1 MLVSKLDWL
10 VIGKNKENA
19 LVQRI
24 FNIHCLF
31 GVVIFFIN
39 FVIHSFTDSLWVI
52 KLLTLV
58 YSFAYLILY
67 YFSRFRGKYGD
78 SLSIVSFF
86 ITLSV
91 LNFSWFLLNGFD
103 GPIVLGFILASVFH
117 SVTFPKKYGVFV
129 PGMFLLNFLFLVFIH
144 FELNHL
150 ISNGYYSPTEQYI
163 DLFSLSVI
171 SIFLCG
177 VVIIV
182 FRKTYEKDRI
192 ALRQKNIE
200 LLNTEEELR
209 KHSENLL
216 ITNQELTT
224 AKHEAERLHQQKS
237 DFLSTISHEIRTPL
251 NSVIGM
257 ARLLTLDGASPEDKK
272 NLSILQFSANNL
284 LNLINDVLDF
294 SKIEAGKITLE
305 ELDYDFSKLFHSIVN
320 QFTHLVNEKD
330 IALKI
335 NYDKNIAQYLK
346 IDDTRF
352 KQIMYNLISNA
363 IKFTHEGSVECK
375 AKLLNEGEET
385 CEIRIE
391 VKDTGIGIGK
401 ERQELIFKAFEQES
415 VAINRKYGGT
425 GLGLSIT
432 KELVHLMGGEIKVES
447 NVGGGTCF
455 YFDITLKKGDT
466 VEIDDHLSVFDN
478 ELDLS
483 FLNILVVDDN
493 VMNLQLA
500 VAIFKRWNVPIK
512 TADTGVAA
520 LDMVKKNKFDF
531 ILLDLQMP
539 EMDGYQVAESIISME
554 KDEIDK
560 TPIIALTASVQQEVK
575 EKALGVGMTDFLSKP
590 FAPEDL
596 QSMIFKY
603 SKVK

>member
-10 VIGKNKENA
+10 VIGENKENA

-24 FNIHCLF
+24 FNTHCLLGIIIF
-31 GVVIFFIN
+31 SINVVVDSYTKLEWVVRILTIMYLFIFCGI
-39 FVIHSFTDSLWVI
+39 
-52 KLLTLV
+52 
-58 YSFAYLILY
+58 YYL
-67 YFSRFRGKYGD
+67 SRFRGKFKCLTVPMFFV
-78 SLSIVSFF
+78 SLSAIN
-86 ITLSV
+86 I
-91 LNFSWFLLNGFD
+91 SWFLLNGMNGGITVAF
-103 GPIVLGFILASVFH
+103 VLVAVVHSLTFPSSKSYWVPFVLFVNYFLLVFLNIKYPDWIHNQYPTQYDQMVDSVILAM
-117 SVTFPKKYGVFV
+117 T
-129 PGMFLLNFLFLVFIH
+129 
-144 FELNHL
+144 
-150 ISNGYYSPTEQYI
+150 
-163 DLFSLSVI
+163 
-171 SIFLCG
+171 SI
-177 VVIIV
+177 VVSGIVVVV
-182 FRKTYEKDRI
+182 FRRAYEKDRI
-192 ALRQKNIE
+192 AIKEKNIE
-200 LLNTEEELR
+200 LISTEEKLR
-209 KHSENLL
+209 KHGENLS
-216 ITNQELTT
+216 IINQELIE
-224 AKHEAERLHQQKS
+224 AKQEAERLHQQKS

-257 ARLLTLDGASPEDKK
+257 ARLLTLDGASPEDMK

-305 ELDYDFSKLFHSIVN
+305 ELDHDFSKLFHSIVN

-375 AKLLNEGEET
+375 ARLLNEGEET
-385 CEIRIE
+385 CEVRIE

-455 YFDITLKKGDT
+455 FFDVTLKKGEN

-478 ELDLS
+478 GLDLS

-493 VMNLQLA
+493 AMNLQLA
-500 VAIFKRWNVPIK
+500 VAIFKRWNVAIK
-512 TADTGVAA
+512 TADTGVTA

-596 QSMIFKY
+596 QAMIFKY